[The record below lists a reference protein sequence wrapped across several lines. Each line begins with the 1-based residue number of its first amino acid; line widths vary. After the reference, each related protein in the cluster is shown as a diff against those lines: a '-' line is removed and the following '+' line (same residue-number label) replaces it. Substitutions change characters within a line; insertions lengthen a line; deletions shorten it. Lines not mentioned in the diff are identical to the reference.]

1 MQPLRRSRTHVLTSA
16 LALVAI
22 VGCGGDDPLAPQL
35 VPTGTYVATTF
46 QATPDGLGAINVL
59 TAGGS
64 LTVTVGANN
73 TVTGTL
79 HLPASLAGQDFTA
92 SMAGTVVART
102 GGVAFQQPSVDSF
115 VRDLTWTVGTNTLSV
130 TNQRAGAAT
139 FTVTLTRQ

>member
-1 MQPLRRSRTHVLTSA
+1 

-35 VPTGTYVATTF
+35 VATGTYVATTF